1 MVLQLSQSTI
11 LKHIELNRNC
21 LVWYKIKWFQRLR
34 FELLGIKVVLD
45 LCKIKWFQKIGAKEK
60 KTARCFRPM

>member
-21 LVWYKIKWFQRLR
+21 LVLYKIKWFQKRNKQTDSR
-34 FELLGIKVVLD
+34 WIVLD
-45 LCKIKWFQKIGAKEK
+45 LCKIKWFQKVKQVLHGA
-60 KTARCFRPM
+60 